1 MYDSSL
7 LPGMISSGSFDS
19 EFARLYPNTQTADC
33 RKRYENAVLCFN
45 KLFGNRSVIMVS
57 APGRTEII
65 GNHTDHQNGRVL
77 AAAVDL
83 DIICIASANENNA
96 VRIKSEGYKQFE
108 LDLTDLSQRQEEA
121 GPSAALVRGV
131 AAWFDNNGFPVKG
144 FDAYATSNVL
154 SGSGLS
160 SSAAFEVAVGNIF
173 ASLSDVMV
181 TPVDIAKAG
190 QYAENCYLG
199 KPSGLMDQTASS
211 VGALVSIDFND
222 PQRPVVE
229 SVPFDLKEYS
239 LHLCIVDTKGSHA
252 NLNAEYASI
261 PEEMCAVA
269 AQFGKKRLREVDEAE
284 FFGSLKSVRSAV
296 GDRALLRALH
306 FFEENKRV
314 SGSVDAAQNGDIGAF
329 LSYINLSGKSS
340 LALLQNISTTKD
352 SARQEIAVALALSE
366 YELKGQGATRVHGGG
381 FAGTIQA
388 FVPDALLY
396 EYKSRM
402 ADLFGSDA
410 IYTLNIRPIGGYIY
424 GRN

>member
-7 LPGMISSGSFDS
+7 LAGIISSGGFDS
-19 EFARLYPNTQTADC
+19 EFKRLYPNAQTADC
-33 RKRYENAVLCFN
+33 RKRYENAVDCFN
-45 KLFGNRSVIMVS
+45 KLFGSRSVIMVS

-65 GNHTDHQNGRVL
+65 GNHTDHQNGCVL

-83 DIICIASANENNA
+83 DIICIASANENNI
-96 VRIKSEGYKQFE
+96 VRIKSDGYKQFE
-108 LDLTDLSQRQEEA
+108 IDLSDLSPRQEVA

-131 AAWFDNNGFPVKG
+131 AAWLSKNGVHVKG
-144 FDAYATSNVL
+144 FDAYATSDVL

-173 ASLSDVMV
+173 ASLSGAEV

-222 PQRPVVE
+222 PQKPVVE
-229 SVPFDLKEYS
+229 SVPFGLEMYS

-252 NLNAEYASI
+252 DLNAEYASI

-269 AQFGKKRLREVDEAE
+269 AQFGKKRLREVDETG
-284 FFGSLKSVRSAV
+284 FYSNLKSVRDAV

-306 FFEENKRV
+306 FFEENRRV
-314 SGSVDAAQNGDIGAF
+314 SDAVSAAQSGDIEGF
-329 LSYINLSGKSS
+329 LSYINRSGKSS

-352 SARQEIAVALALSE
+352 PTHQEIAVALALSE
-366 YELKGQGATRVHGGG
+366 YELKGQGAVRVHGGG

-388 FVPDALLY
+388 FVPDALLAGF
-396 EYKSRM
+396 KSRM
-402 ADLFGSDA
+402 AELFGGDA